1 MNVMCSFHKIAKCE
15 GSTQKNSLG
24 SRNWAMT
31 AETDFGDPASSVQS
45 AVQGS
50 INDYRLTLF
59 ITSS

>member
-1 MNVMCSFHKIAKCE
+1 
-15 GSTQKNSLG
+15 
-24 SRNWAMT
+24 MT

-59 ITSS
+59 ITSSRIKNGYFKSGERIWNV